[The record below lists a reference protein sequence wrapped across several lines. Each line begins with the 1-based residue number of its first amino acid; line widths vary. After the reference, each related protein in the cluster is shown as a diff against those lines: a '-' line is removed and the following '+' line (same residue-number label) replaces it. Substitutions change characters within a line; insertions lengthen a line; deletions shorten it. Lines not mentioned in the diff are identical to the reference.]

1 MNPVRVKL
9 LREGSRYGMIMML
22 ESGSQNMLYNLR
34 KRLYEKL
41 MYNDINKE
49 DKPVM
54 VNFEYSR
61 AADDIES
68 FLVYDIGED
77 DVPEDDEI
85 QSIEFDL
92 FIWNMFNFSVE
103 CTLHGDKGDYFIGDF
118 RESMH
123 SASEW
128 LEQIPEDVL
137 AEIKEIFKEED

>member
-1 MNPVRVKL
+1 MRF
-9 LREGSRYGMIMML
+9 
-22 ESGSQNMLYNLR
+22 
-34 KRLYEKL
+34 EKL

-61 AADDIES
+61 EADVIES
-68 FLVYDIGED
+68 FLENDIGED

-118 RESMH
+118 IESMH

-128 LEQIPEDVL
+128 LEQIPEDIL
-137 AEIKEIFKEED
+137 AEIKELFKEED